1 MGGSDMSTEDYAA
14 VTVESSQARIHGE
27 YSPARVRAGLR
38 KRSNWEQLV
47 RFCVVG
53 GSGYVVNL
61 AVFAFLLEVVGL
73 HYISAAVGSFLV
85 AVTNNYTWNR
95 LWTFR
100 SQRGGVAVQGARFFL
115 VSTLALLANLASS
128 GRSDPGAN
136 RPRRARGSVVRPR
149 RPGTRPA
156 GRGSRAARREPGR
169 RCRLGAS
176 EDRRLARSLSTRAHH
191 RCGLSLRDA
200 DLARQGVV
208 G

>member
-1 MGGSDMSTEDYAA
+1 MGGSDLSTADYAA

-100 SQRGGVAVQGARFFL
+100 SQRGGFAYQGTRFFL
-115 VSTLALLANLASS
+115 VSTLALLANLAVLHLFVTLGVGEKTAQAIAIVLVTPVNFVGNKLWSF
-128 GRSDPGAN
+128 G
-136 RPRRARGSVVRPR
+136 PRR
-149 RPGTRPA
+149 
-156 GRGSRAARREPGR
+156 
-169 RCRLGAS
+169 
-176 EDRRLARSLSTRAHH
+176 
-191 RCGLSLRDA
+191 
-200 DLARQGVV
+200 
-208 G
+208 